1 MEELIFVLLIIFVA
15 YVVYKSGNEKKEAP
29 KAEEPKKDLETDN
42 AVAEAKPAAS
52 VTAKKATPIKPKVI
66 KKATPKVAEIK
77 VATPKVAEI
86 KVAEIKVA
94 TPKVAEIKV
103 AAPKAVAAK
112 KGLKNP
118 LTGEVATSYANYR
131 FTKRWIKDALVA
143 EGLLDQV
150 YKNADLTEAVE
161 ANIKAAITKLEA
173 LDNYKP

>member
-15 YVVYKSGNEKKEAP
+15 YVVFKSGNEKKEAP
-29 KAEEPKKDLETDN
+29 KAPKAAEPKKDIET
-42 AVAEAKPAAS
+42 V
-52 VTAKKATPIKPKVI
+52 VVKKATPIKPKVI
-66 KKATPKVAEIK
+66 KKAAPKVVETK
-77 VATPKVAEI
+77 VE
-86 KVAEIKVA
+86 
-94 TPKVAEIKV
+94 
-103 AAPKAVAAK
+103 APKPVPAK

-131 FTKRWIKDALVA
+131 FTKRWIKDALVT

-161 ANIKAAITKLEA
+161 ANIKVAITKLEA

>member
-94 TPKVAEIKV
+94 
-103 AAPKAVAAK
+103 APKAVAAK

>member
-66 KKATPKVAEIK
+66 KKATP
-77 VATPKVAEI
+77 